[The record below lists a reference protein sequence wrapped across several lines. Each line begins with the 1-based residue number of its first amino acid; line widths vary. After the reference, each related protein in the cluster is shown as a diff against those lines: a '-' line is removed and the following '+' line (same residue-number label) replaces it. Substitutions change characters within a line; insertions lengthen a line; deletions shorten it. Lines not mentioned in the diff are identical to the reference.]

1 MGFTNALWRQ
11 IDHLRWWMIL
21 VLAIGI
27 RLTFVYYLYFIY
39 ITPGGGRLSLGGL
52 SDTTYHYGALQLLQ
66 GSIATGYFAYHAPL
80 MAMLIA
86 VVYALFGVDAI
97 YLVVVV
103 QAIFSAATCLFA
115 WSAAKT
121 LGLDDRLG
129 KTAAL
134 LLALDLS
141 SIGVSLVIGAEVV
154 SNFFI
159 AWMLLFLARLLLRGQ
174 LRDALACGAALVLA
188 ALARPN
194 AVYFAAPAAL
204 AILLLSPRRWVNA
217 ALFGVIC
224 VLGMLPWFFR
234 NYVYHRAFTFS
245 TVGNFNLLFYRA
257 ASVEFWATA
266 SPVEEIQSR
275 LAFELDRRLDLVK
288 KDEVYNASSIWRHL
302 ALDDD
307 PRADRVMRDMALE
320 IFLAHP
326 KDLAISLSVALVKV
340 LSYSEAF
347 NPIPVFKWLNV
358 LWNGILYLLAI
369 MGGVFMLLKRQWIWL
384 AVTALPIAYFI
395 AVPTIAGGIQDT
407 RSATSVTICFV
418 LMAVYGIVEVK
429 TRRVL

>member
-1 MGFTNALWRQ
+1 MKCMPTPYLPTITFVRRGKRLMGFTNALWRQ

-27 RLTFVYYLYFIY
+27 RLTFVYYLYSIY

-141 SIGVSLVIGAEVV
+141 SIGVKLVIGAEVV
-154 SNFFI
+154 SNFSLPGCCYSWRGCCC
-159 AWMLLFLARLLLRGQ
+159 AVSCATRLLVERLW
-174 LRDALACGAALVLA
+174 CW
-188 ALARPN
+188 
-194 AVYFAAPAAL
+194 
-204 AILLLSPRRWVNA
+204 RRWRDPTRFI
-217 ALFGVIC
+217 L
-224 VLGMLPWFFR
+224 
-234 NYVYHRAFTFS
+234 
-245 TVGNFNLLFYRA
+245 
-257 ASVEFWATA
+257 
-266 SPVEEIQSR
+266 
-275 LAFELDRRLDLVK
+275 RRQPL
-288 KDEVYNASSIWRHL
+288 
-302 ALDDD
+302 
-307 PRADRVMRDMALE
+307 
-320 IFLAHP
+320 
-326 KDLAISLSVALVKV
+326 
-340 LSYSEAF
+340 
-347 NPIPVFKWLNV
+347 
-358 LWNGILYLLAI
+358 
-369 MGGVFMLLKRQWIWL
+369 
-384 AVTALPIAYFI
+384 
-395 AVPTIAGGIQDT
+395 
-407 RSATSVTICFV
+407 
-418 LMAVYGIVEVK
+418 
-429 TRRVL
+429 